1 MAAVQFCSV
10 NRDQDHLVEGP
21 LQQAQV
27 SFRLDQSGEQTV
39 VLIAE
44 ADIDRARAALER
56 VGTFRGVDA

>member
-1 MAAVQFCSV
+1 MVVRLCSIAAGLV
-10 NRDQDHLVEGP
+10 HLVEGP